1 MTRKE
6 IAVEFVFPTALA
18 IVVGLL
24 LAALISGL
32 SAEQKESAEA
42 GSSRLRKSAEADT
55 FAEFHVGCRADRR
68 QREGSPR
75 TFAAVLRGS
84 VA

>member
-24 LAALISGL
+24 LAALIAGL
-32 SAEQKESAEA
+32 S
-42 GSSRLRKSAEADT
+42 G
-55 FAEFHVGCRADRR
+55 
-68 QREGSPR
+68 
-75 TFAAVLRGS
+75 
-84 VA
+84 